1 MTQMTAAEF
10 RANIEETNQLL
21 RLTGNPMTPAEID
34 ETVALYAQG
43 MSPDEIVEEMMRQ
56 K

>member
-10 RANIEETNQLL
+10 RAHIEESSQWL

-34 ETVALYAQG
+34 EMVALYAQG
-43 MSPDEIVEEMMRQ
+43 MSPDEIVEEMMR
-56 K
+56 KK